1 METMQ
6 DFAASISTAFNET
19 LSLIAEMLPKL
30 VIAVVIIIVGW
41 LLARLLRA
49 LTRRLLAALEK
60 VLQRA
65 SEAAS
70 LEYKS
75 IRSSTVLIFTN
86 LIFWIVILASIGV
99 AVQILEFDLLAH
111 WFAAILD
118 YIPAL
123 AAGVVIIIGGVI
135 VGGAVYRLLLQTS
148 ADSQSRQVML
158 LARAAQIVVIAS
170 ASLIGVA
177 TLGIDV
183 TLLAN
188 AVTVAIAAALGSV
201 ALAMALGLPKHISNL
216 IAARE
221 ARRRYHVGDIVRID
235 GYEGRIVEISSSHV
249 IVDAQDGEVAIPG
262 NLFAEQSCT
271 RLPVP
276 SEHDGS

>member
-6 DFAASISTAFNET
+6 DFAASIETAVDET
-19 LSLIAEMLPKL
+19 LRLIAEMLPKL
-30 VIAVVIIIVGW
+30 VIAIAIIVAGW
-41 LLARLLRA
+41 VLARLLRA
-49 LTRRLLAALEK
+49 ATRRLLAALER

-65 SEAAS
+65 SQAAS

-75 IRSSTVLIFTN
+75 IRGSTILILTN
-86 LIFWIVILASIGV
+86 LIFWIVMLASIGV
-99 AVQILEFDLLAH
+99 AVQVLEFGLLAH
-111 WFAAILD
+111 WFTAILD

-135 VGGAVYRLLLQTS
+135 VGGAAYRLLMQAST
-148 ADSQSRQVML
+148 DDQSRQVIV
-158 LARAAQIVVIAS
+158 LARAAQVVVIAS

-188 AVTVAIAAALGSV
+188 VVTVAIAAALGSI
-201 ALAMALGLPKHISNL
+201 ALAMALGLPRHISNL
-216 IAARE
+216 IATRE

-235 GYEGRIVEISSSHV
+235 GVEGRIVEISTGHV
-249 IVDAQDGEVAIPG
+249 IIDAEDGEVSIPG

-276 SEHDGS
+276 GEHDGS